1 MNLPNVM
8 LVAKKTPVTRDVEHY
23 HYNPETQKW
32 DVTYKNGNTFHY
44 NYANFEVLKQPKALD
59 AQAYQI
65 MVDGMRF
72 DGLTSLLCYSGSD
85 GEYWQFCDKRGNLRE
100 YPSSRLDISRSALC
114 HAEAREIFSYLVRCI
129 YRTAQEINCV
139 R

>member
-8 LVAKKTPVTRDVEHY
+8 LVARNACHARRCALPLQSGNK
-23 HYNPETQKW
+23 KW
-32 DVTYKNGNTFHY
+32 DVTYKSGNTFHY

-114 HAEAREIFSYLVRCI
+114 HAKAREIFLIWSRLPP
-129 YRTAQEINCV
+129 A
-139 R
+139 